1 MTDGKTIYHITVDAE
16 KSATVRSLLTENFE
30 IIIDKMQHSLDGK
43 DLNVYISI
51 VGKRT
56 SEVQQDD
63 HS

>member
-1 MTDGKTIYHITVDAE
+1 MTDRKTIYHISVDAE
-16 KSATVRSLLTENFE
+16 NSAAVWSLLIENFE

-51 VGKRT
+51 VEKRT

-63 HS
+63 YS